1 MSVLDVAQR
10 QAQTLKEVQEQLLE
24 FFTSLKLVRLEGV
37 RAIIDKYALLPFPPL
52 LSLSLSSS
60 FSSALYLLS

>member
-52 LSLSLSSS
+52 LSLSL
-60 FSSALYLLS
+60 